1 MNGKFLQGLVF
12 WVAGTAALCAA
23 PNAPVATGITEP
35 YLYVTLS
42 APVPGII
49 AVRHFKEG
57 DRVKK
62 GQPIL
67 ELDKTLEELEVTRR
81 TTIAEEKKRDYDST
95 AVLFERTKSVSK
107 EDLLKK
113 ESEAKVAAA
122 ERDIAIE
129 VLKRR
134 IVTAPFDGQITEIV
148 REVGEASDEYQPLA
162 RFVDVSRCYFISN
175 LEAKLAARLKLEQ
188 AVQLEVETGAAPIP
202 VTGKVIFISPVV
214 DSASGLVKIRI
225 VFDNADGRIRPGLA
239 AQLRFE

>member
-1 MNGKFLQGLVF
+1 MKCKLIIGLAV
-12 WVAGTAALCAA
+12 WLASVGWLRCE
-23 PNAPVATGITEP
+23 PKIPPATGITEAC
-35 YLYVTLS
+35 LYVTLS
-42 APVPGII
+42 APVPGIVS
-49 AVRHFKEG
+49 VRHFREG

-67 ELDKTLEELEVTRR
+67 ELDKAMEELEVARR
-81 TTIAEEKKRDYDST
+81 TSIAEEKKRDYDST

-148 REVGEASDEYQPLA
+148 HEVGEAANEYQPLA
-162 RFVDVSRCYFISN
+162 RFVDTSRCYFVSN
-175 LEAKLAARLKLEQ
+175 VEAKLAAQLKLEQ
-188 AVQLEVETGAAPIP
+188 SVRLEIQTGGTPIAVA
-202 VTGKVIFISPVV
+202 GKVIFISPVV
-214 DSASGLVKIRI
+214 DSASGLVKVRV
-225 VFDNADGRIRPGLA
+225 VFDNAENKVRPGLA
-239 AQLRFE
+239 AQLVFE

>member
-1 MNGKFLQGLVF
+1 MNGRFLQGLALWLVS
-12 WVAGTAALCAA
+12 ATALVAA
-23 PNAPVATGITEP
+23 PNAPTAAGITEP

-42 APVPGII
+42 APVPGIVT
-49 AVRHFKEG
+49 VRHFKEG

-67 ELDKTLEELEVTRR
+67 ELDKAMEELEVSRR
-81 TTIAEEKKRDYDST
+81 ITIAEEKKRDYDST

-148 REVGEASDEYQPLA
+148 HEVGEASDEYQPLA
-162 RFVDVSRCYFISN
+162 RFVDTSRCYFISN
-175 LEAKLAARLKLEQ
+175 LDAKLAARLKLDQ
-188 AVQLEVETGAAPIP
+188 SVKLEVETGATPIT

-214 DSASGLVKIRI
+214 DSASGLVKVRV
-225 VFDNADGRIRPGLA
+225 VFDNADGKVRPGLA
-239 AQLRFE
+239 AQLAFE